1 MDILIIDPPHM
12 VLKGLPAD
20 RGYNVGPVSLA
31 AYLRKEGI
39 ESAVLTGDLLLDYR
53 ITNPLANIV
62 HELRTTVKN
71 LAARQQAI
79 EKAVNDRNHVV
90 WQKLTEAVRQ
100 TNPMAVGIPYFTPMK
115 CIVDRVA
122 SLVKE
127 VNPDIKIVV
136 GAFHPNRIRGQSPFY
151 TTLQRVRLV
160 CFLPL
165 YSSWPLTVPLMW

>member
-20 RGYNVGPVSLA
+20 RGYNMGPVSLA

-39 ESAVLTGDLLLDYR
+39 RTLVLTGDLLLDYR
-53 ITNPLANIV
+53 ITNPVANIV
-62 HELRTTVKN
+62 HELRTTVKS
-71 LAARQQAI
+71 LAAGQRAI
-79 EKAVNDRNHVV
+79 ERAVNDRNHIV

-100 TNPMAVGIPYFTPMK
+100 TNPKAVGIPYFTPMK

-136 GAFHPNRIRGQSPFY
+136 GAFHPTFCSGRRDAES
-151 TTLQRVRLV
+151 
-160 CFLPL
+160 
-165 YSSWPLTVPLMW
+165 